1 MTMSTPNNS
10 RLQRQSVMRAGQ
22 GRHEHPDDFLAVV
35 EGLEKAIGSLSRLL
49 TDHAQTIAGME
60 ISGLRSSSPGEVPSV
75 EEISDACKLP
85 RAGVA
90 RLLHVM
96 VQFNGDVVPDAKL
109 CALVRCSSQSLK
121 VFACEARGA
130 LHDLG
135 FKRGICRERGRGYY
149 MDPLEIESLIALS
162 KAAKSSR
169 GAHR

>member
-10 RLQRQSVMRAGQ
+10 RFPRKSVLRAGQ
-22 GRHEHPDDFLAVV
+22 GQLENTDNFLEVV
-35 EGLEKAIGSLSRLL
+35 QRLEKAIGSLSRLL
-49 TDHAQTIAGME
+49 TDHAQAIAQMG
-60 ISGLRSSSPGEVPSV
+60 INGVQSNVPDEVPSV

>member
-1 MTMSTPNNS
+1 MTMSTPNSS
-10 RLQRQSVMRAGQ
+10 RFPRKSVLRAGQ
-22 GRHEHPDDFLAVV
+22 GQLENTDNFLEVV
-35 EGLEKAIGSLSRLL
+35 QRLEKAIGSLSRLL
-49 TDHAQTIAGME
+49 ADHAQAIAGME
-60 ISGLRSSSPGEVPSV
+60 ISGLRPDVPGEVPSV

-96 VQFNGDVVPDAKL
+96 VQFNGEVVPDAKL
-109 CALVRCSSQSLK
+109 CTLVRCSIQSLK